1 MFFGIDL
8 KWVWFDTGDLCER
21 GFILFKWLVWLIW
34 RCADSICLAPSP
46 PHTHTQIDLIWLL
59 RLIWNWVDLIFEIDW
74 INSNDQDVND
84 TDAIPES
91 IF

>member
-1 MFFGIDL
+1 MFGLIWKGVDFILGIDL
-8 KWVWFDTGDLCER
+8 KVCWFN
-21 GFILFKWLVWLIW
+21 LFG
-34 RCADSICLAPSP
+34 P
-46 PHTHTQIDLIWLL
+46 PPPTHTEIDLIWLL

-84 TDAIPES
+84 TDAFPES